1 MDIESRGV
9 LLLIFGDP
17 KIQPGE
23 YLITCGPRRQVSSE
37 WSWPRDGRRQ
47 GAGKEGGAHAE
58 QAEVAPV
65 EEEAVPVEQEV
76 EEEPAEEGPVGPA
89 AKASG
94 RTAPAEAGGT
104 TTEAVE
110 VAQAFLVH
118 FTLPPC
124 AWRGVVRR
132 ALAVLSSVLLGSAG
146 TSGTTTEAAE
156 VAQAFLVHFT

>member
-1 MDIESRGV
+1 MARAAKCPPSGVGRGMV
-9 LLLIFGDP
+9 AA
-17 KIQPGE
+17 K
-23 YLITCGPRRQVSSE
+23 
-37 WSWPRDGRRQ
+37 

-65 EEEAVPVEQEV
+65 EEEAVPEEQEV

-94 RTAPAEAGGT
+94 RTAPAEARGK

-118 FTLPPC
+118 FTCP
-124 AWRGVVRR
+124 
-132 ALAVLSSVLLGSAG
+132 S
-146 TSGTTTEAAE
+146 
-156 VAQAFLVHFT
+156 